1 LLLTELSSNLRAFGP
16 FLLMHQSVINI
27 LLLVALASCAQ
38 FRIPIF
44 GGDKPIEPIKD
55 WKPYG
60 EVDYRHHM
68 EAHEK
73 SFLAGEHVRP
83 LTLSPGVRSFLE
95 NLALNILQSNELFF
109 QGQERPRFHVVASS
123 VPFHFSLP
131 GRAIFLS
138 TALINRHIKHE
149 AVLASIIAYE
159 LVRSEKMLYMRTVV
173 VPLGYMPVERM
184 LGLSR
189 IGVDEKIEVHK
200 WAYHAIRRAGFD
212 GEYYLA
218 WLQLMNRNTVEFLP
232 LLGDAGSISQEE
244 AMFKAFM
251 VKRAR
256 QEDARAV
263 ARRDS
268 SKEFYQ
274 FIFFVKD
281 QQV

>member
-1 LLLTELSSNLRAFGP
+1 MVRIISIV
-16 FLLMHQSVINI
+16 FLVS
-27 LLLVALASCAQ
+27 LASCAQ

-44 GGDKPIEPIKD
+44 GGEKPIEPLKN
-55 WKPYG
+55 WRAYG
-60 EVDYRHHM
+60 ETDYRHHM

-73 SFLAGEHVRP
+73 SFLAGEDVKAVS
-83 LTLSPGVRSFLE
+83 LTANVNAFLE
-95 NLALNILQSNELFF
+95 NLALTILQNNELFF
-109 QGQERPRFHVVASS
+109 QGTEKPRFHIVASGI
-123 VPFHFSLP
+123 PFHFSLP
-131 GRAIFLS
+131 GRSIFLS
-138 TALINRHIKHE
+138 TTLINRHIKHE

-159 LVRSEKMLYMRTVV
+159 LVRSEKMLYSRTLV

-218 WLQLMNRNTVEFLP
+218 WLQLMNRNTAEFLP

-251 VKRAR
+251 VKRAK

-281 QQV
+281 RV